1 VAVPKRR
8 MTSSKRDMRRANHD
22 KVTAPNVVP
31 CSNCSAPMISHRVCP
46 SCGHYAGK
54 AVVDMGSSSASTP
67 ATIAAATEPGKE

>member
-54 AVVDMGSSSASTP
+54 AVVDMGTTNAASP
-67 ATIAAATEPGKE
+67 ATPTSSEAGKE